1 MGLLQSHPQAAEQSM
16 TPSPN
21 DDPKTL
27 VSTDWL
33 AAHLKDP
40 DLRILDASW
49 FLPDAGRDA
58 KAEYAAGHIPNAR
71 FFDIDEITDNRS
83 TLPHMAPPPEK
94 FIARMRAMGV
104 GDGHQVVIYDAAGL
118 FSAARVW
125 WTFRLMGK
133 TDVAV
138 LDGGLPK
145 WRAEGREIDDMPPIV
160 RDRHMT
166 TSRQNQ
172 MVKDVT
178 QVAHAAK
185 LGEAEIIDA
194 RAAAR
199 FRGEVAEP
207 RAGLRSGHI
216 PGSRNVPFATLLN
229 ADATMKSP
237 AELRAV
243 FEAAGVN
250 LAKPAITSCGSGV
263 TAAVLS
269 LALERIGH
277 RNHALYDGSWAEWGM
292 YDDLAVAKGPQS

>member
-1 MGLLQSHPQAAEQSM
+1 M
-16 TPSPN
+16 TPSPT

-33 AAHLKDP
+33 AAHMKDP

-49 FLPDAGRDA
+49 YLPDAGRDP
-58 KAEYAAGHIPNAR
+58 KAEYDAGHIPGAR
-71 FFDIDEITDNRS
+71 FFDIDEITDSRS

-94 FIARMRAMGV
+94 FISRMRAMGV
-104 GDGHQVVIYDAAGL
+104 GDGHQVVVYDGSGL

-133 TDVAV
+133 QDIAV

-145 WRAEGREIDDMPPIV
+145 WRAEGREIEDMPPIV

-166 TSRQNQ
+166 ISRQNNL
-172 MVKDVT
+172 VKDVT

-185 LGEAEIIDA
+185 LREAEIIDA
-194 RAAAR
+194 RGAAR
-199 FRGEVAEP
+199 FKGEAPEP
-207 RAGLRSGHI
+207 RPGLRSGHI
-216 PGSRNVPFATLLN
+216 PGAKNLPFGNLLN
-229 ADATMKSP
+229 PDATMKTPS
-237 AELRAV
+237 ELRQI
-243 FEAAGVN
+243 FGAAGVD
-250 LAKPAITSCGSGV
+250 LTKPAITSCGSGV
-263 TAAVLS
+263 TAAILS

-292 YDDLAVAKGPQS
+292 YDDLAVEKG